1 MRTDSAEIIEKKLEK
16 IPIHYRIILVMHYK
30 DDFSLHEIAQILDI
44 PYNTVKS
51 QHQRGLKILKNEF
64 PISHPTK

>member
-1 MRTDSAEIIEKKLEK
+1 
-16 IPIHYRIILVMHYK
+16 MHYK